1 MTARDILNN
10 GVKLDDKFVDDTI
23 NAVAAAATDRINGNS
38 NNEDYKKRMEEIR
51 KNVEAKKQQEK
62 RIALI
67 KASQEVKLFPYVFSQ
82 EISKKV
88 EARILEKSKQE
99 VKALTE
105 DDYINMT
112 LSKAALWAKRNNV
125 LNNKLRRFLLDNTC
139 ILKALR
145 GEYYKPIFLFCSDF
159 YDRCNDITEEDLLKK
174 NSIRAFH
181 PQLYEALK
189 EVLREKFVD

>member
-67 KASQEVKLFPYVFSQ
+67 KASQEVNKVGNDKVGSGVSMQ
-82 EISKKV
+82 VQSKV
-88 EARILEKSKQE
+88 
-99 VKALTE
+99 
-105 DDYINMT
+105 
-112 LSKAALWAKRNNV
+112 
-125 LNNKLRRFLLDNTC
+125 
-139 ILKALR
+139 
-145 GEYYKPIFLFCSDF
+145 
-159 YDRCNDITEEDLLKK
+159 
-174 NSIRAFH
+174 
-181 PQLYEALK
+181 
-189 EVLREKFVD
+189 

>member
-1 MTARDILNN
+1 METIKLAQEFQRKFKAKYNYYPYSMKNVQEGKWWEHFKNFAKSSKLSDEQVNEFLNN
-10 GVKLDDKFVDDTI
+10 LFDSWEG
-23 NAVAAAATDRINGNS
+23 
-38 NNEDYKKRMEEIR
+38 EE
-51 KNVEAKKQQEK
+51 
-62 RIALI
+62 
-67 KASQEVKLFPYVFSQ
+67 KLFPYVFSQ
-82 EISKKV
+82 EVSKKV

-105 DDYINMT
+105 DNYINMT
-112 LSKAALWAKRNNV
+112 LSKAALWAKRNNI

-159 YDRCNDITEEDLLKK
+159 CDRCNDITEEDLLKK

>member
-1 MTARDILNN
+1 MKNVQEGKWWEHFKNFAKSSKLSDEQVNEFLNN
-10 GVKLDDKFVDDTI
+10 LFDSWEG
-23 NAVAAAATDRINGNS
+23 
-38 NNEDYKKRMEEIR
+38 EE
-51 KNVEAKKQQEK
+51 
-62 RIALI
+62 
-67 KASQEVKLFPYVFSQ
+67 KLFPYVFSQ

-99 VKALTE
+99 VKVLTE

-112 LSKAALWAKRNNV
+112 LSKAALWAKRNNI